1 MAIRIPPQ
9 KTPTDGTLLTS
20 ARNVADEWYQP
31 LPPKQ
36 GPQWRLWANLPEV
49 ELWQAITLSCDIEPK
64 YYLGDAD
71 PEFQLRMRIAIGNG
85 LGKGDRPHCALVT
98 LTDVA
103 RLARRCGWTLPAEF
117 PGASPLEHAQDPMPP
132 NWDRWLHVPSIELGN
147 AIALSLDIDPQC
159 LSSGRHLIPDTFVT
173 RLQVAIEHLRPG
185 GVLSDFSGEA
195 RENSIVVTLQ
205 AVARLA
211 NFCRWTLPPEFP
223 KPERVPA
230 GADAEPGSEEAA
242 GSDTDLENPPVRPK
256 RQTQADRIKACLAEC
271 ERRAAEKGLTFDL
284 QNMPGTKADLLD
296 FLHNKDGDNLRS
308 IKGVSS
314 LVRYLKGGVCKW
326 SNSAHANPPA
336 TPLYAQLFPELA
348 WAPRAVLKKSTQQR
362 KT

>member
-1 MAIRIPPQ
+1 MAIRIPRPN
-9 KTPTDGTLLTS
+9 TPTDGTLLTS
-20 ARNVADEWYQP
+20 ARKVADEWYQP
-31 LPPKQ
+31 PLPKQ

-49 ELWQAITLSCDIEPK
+49 ELWQAIALSCDIEPK

-103 RLARRCGWTLPAEF
+103 RLARRCGWTLPPEF
-117 PGASPLEHAQDPMPP
+117 PGANPLEHAQDPMPP

-223 KPERVPA
+223 KPVAEQPRSA
-230 GADAEPGSEEAA
+230 GAKPLPEEVKHSDDEMAATPAVEQPTCAEAQPIPSGEQIPGKLPRIAVGRLAVKAA
-242 GSDTDLENPPVRPK
+242 WEIELETKRAATVPDVMKRLQSWADEGKEPEYLIRSDRKKKCVVWNAGGKEKDYDE
-256 RQTQADRIKACLAEC
+256 KACGKAI
-271 ERRAAEKGLTFDL
+271 ERWKINR
-284 QNMPGTKADLLD
+284 
-296 FLHNKDGDNLRS
+296 R
-308 IKGVSS
+308 
-314 LVRYLKGGVCKW
+314 
-326 SNSAHANPPA
+326 
-336 TPLYAQLFPELA
+336 
-348 WAPRAVLKKSTQQR
+348 
-362 KT
+362 